1 MLEVIINK
9 FLERYHT
16 DFSLGGYSVHKVT
29 HSPSISV
36 LKMISDDY
44 VLTFT
49 FFNERPLRLL
59 VDIHR
64 CDQLKI
70 NEKNKTVI
78 LNRELSFFPFNS
90 HKHEILDAIQKEICE
105 HLGICEVVDAIDDF
119 TKSASDNLYNARFNN
134 KLFQVLPSM
143 KKTVGGQKI
152 FRLNNYVIN
161 VTSDGEVFYST
172 KTYYSFDN
180 DYFIFNNN
188 DDVYSYCGVDYAE
201 HELES
206 LFFKIIVNRINNE
219 IFKETEISLM
229 HESEEFI
236 KKAINV
242 YKMIKI

>member
-1 MLEVIINK
+1 MLEAIINK

-16 DFSLGGYSVHKVT
+16 DFSLGGYSLHKVT

-36 LKMISDDY
+36 LNMRSDDY
-44 VLTFT
+44 ILKFS
-49 FFNERPLRLL
+49 FFNELPFRLL

-64 CDQLKI
+64 SDQLKL

-78 LNRELSFFPFNS
+78 LNRELSFFPFNN
-90 HKHEILDAIQKEICE
+90 HKHEILDTIQKDICE
-105 HLGICEVVDAIDDF
+105 RIGVCEVVDATDDP
-119 TKSASDNLYNARFNN
+119 TKLASDNLYNARFNN

-143 KKTVGGQKI
+143 KKTVGGQQI

-180 DYFIFNNN
+180 EYFIFNNN
-188 DDVYSYCGVDYAE
+188 DDFYSYCGIDYTE

-229 HESEEFI
+229 HESEDFI

>member
-1 MLEVIINK
+1 MLKVIVNK

-16 DFSLGGYSVHKVT
+16 DFILGGYSVHKVT

-36 LKMISDDY
+36 LHMISDDY
-44 VLTFT
+44 VLIFK
-49 FFNERPLRLL
+49 FFNELPYRLL
-59 VDIHR
+59 VDVHH
-64 CDQLKI
+64 CDQLKL

-78 LNRELSFFPFNS
+78 LNKELSFFPFNY
-90 HKHEILDAIQKEICE
+90 HKHEIIDAIQKEICE
-105 HLGICEVVDAIDDF
+105 RLGICEVVDSIDDF
-119 TKSASDNLYNARFNN
+119 IKSPSVNLYNARFNN
-134 KLFQVLPSM
+134 KFFQVLPSM
-143 KKTVGGQKI
+143 KKTVGGHQI

-161 VTSDGEVFYST
+161 ITTDGEVFYNT

-180 DYFIFNNN
+180 DYFIFNNT
-188 DDVYSYCGVDYAE
+188 DDLYSYCGVDYVE

-242 YKMIKI
+242 YKMLKI

>member
-16 DFSLGGYSVHKVT
+16 EFSLNGYSIHKIT
-29 HSPSISV
+29 HTPSISV
-36 LKMISDDY
+36 LKMISEAY
-44 VLTFT
+44 IVTFS
-49 FFNERPLRLL
+49 FFNELPCRLL

-64 CDQLKI
+64 CDQLKL

-90 HKHEILDAIQKEICE
+90 HKHDILDAIQKEICE
-105 HLGICEVVDAIDDF
+105 RLGVCEIVDSTDDL
-119 TKSASDNLYNARFNN
+119 TKSSSDNLYNARFNN

-143 KKTVGGQKI
+143 KKTVGGHQI

-161 VTSDGEVFYST
+161 ITTDGEVFYNT

-180 DYFIFNNN
+180 DYFLFNNT
-188 DDVYSYCGVDYAE
+188 DDLYSYCGVDYVE

-206 LFFKIIVNRINNE
+206 LFFKIIVNRIHNE
-219 IFKETEISLM
+219 IFKETEILLIG
-229 HESEEFI
+229 ESEESI

-242 YKMIKI
+242 YKMLKI

>member
-1 MLEVIINK
+1 MLEAIINK

-29 HSPSISV
+29 HFPSISV
-36 LKMISDDY
+36 LNMRSDDY
-44 VLTFT
+44 ILKFS
-49 FFNERPLRLL
+49 FFNELPFRLL

-64 CDQLKI
+64 SDQLKL

-78 LNRELSFFPFNS
+78 LNRELSFFPFNN
-90 HKHEILDAIQKEICE
+90 HKHEILDTIQKEICE
-105 HLGICEVVDAIDDF
+105 RLGVCEVGDATDDL
-119 TKSASDNLYNARFNN
+119 TKLASDNLYNARFNN

-143 KKTVGGQKI
+143 KKTVGGQQI

-161 VTSDGEVFYST
+161 VTRDGEVFYST

-188 DDVYSYCGVDYAE
+188 DDFYSYCGVDYAE

-219 IFKETEISLM
+219 IFKETEFSLM